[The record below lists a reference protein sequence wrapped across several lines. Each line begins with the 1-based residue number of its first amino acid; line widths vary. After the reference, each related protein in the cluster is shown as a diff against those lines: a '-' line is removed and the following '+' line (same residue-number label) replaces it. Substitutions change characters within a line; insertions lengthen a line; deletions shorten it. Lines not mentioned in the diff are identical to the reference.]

1 MATRNF
7 PGFIM
12 TNVLKRVDLF
22 LLLNGRGAGL
32 APSLSTGDPNGT
44 FFSAPVYVSTGIFT
58 ITTQDPYPG
67 PCGFNLEYVLAVA
80 SATSDACIAPKPVQ
94 NANNT
99 WTFTINCFTAGTLT
113 DMATTSQLSLAVFMQ
128 NTGDPFAG

>member
-1 MATRNF
+1 
-7 PGFIM
+7 
-12 TNVLKRVDLF
+12 
-22 LLLNGRGAGL
+22 
-32 APSLSTGDPNGT
+32 
-44 FFSAPVYVSTGIFT
+44 
-58 ITTQDPYPG
+58 
-67 PCGFNLEYVLAVA
+67 VLAVA